1 MEKGEIKP
9 LLIDFDEVEFR
20 RDLHKL
26 EERIIK
32 AHGKKIEKAFEATGQ
47 GKLTNEYLQGILKG
61 DLTEIR
67 KDVVNMISK
76 VLDPEYLSNEIANN
90 VNSKLKSLEHA
101 TMDLHAAIDLSGLH
115 SLKEY
120 ISVTGTGK
128 LTVSKADEK
137 RLKEYHCKYLTT
149 KEGIRLYELH
159 KEACKAMNVFVTE
172 MGDRLGLDDP
182 LIAFGYDDNG
192 NVIPKIYDYE

>member
-32 AHGKKIEKAFEATGQ
+32 THGKKIKIAFEATCL
-47 GKLTNEYLQGILKG
+47 GKLTNDYLQEILKG
-61 DLTEIR
+61 DLTVIR
-67 KDVVNMISK
+67 KDIVNMISK
-76 VLDPEYLSNEIANN
+76 VLDPEYLSNEIASN
-90 VNSKLKSLEHA
+90 VNSKMNSLEHE
-101 TMDLHAAIDLSGLH
+101 TKNLHAAIDLSGLYN
-115 SLKEY
+115 LKEY
-120 ISVTGTGK
+120 ISVNGAGE
-128 LTVSKADEK
+128 LTVSNKDKK
-137 RLKEYHCKYLTT
+137 RLKDSHSTYITT
-149 KEGIRLYELH
+149 EEGIRLYELH
-159 KEACKAMNVFVTE
+159 KEACKAINAFVDA